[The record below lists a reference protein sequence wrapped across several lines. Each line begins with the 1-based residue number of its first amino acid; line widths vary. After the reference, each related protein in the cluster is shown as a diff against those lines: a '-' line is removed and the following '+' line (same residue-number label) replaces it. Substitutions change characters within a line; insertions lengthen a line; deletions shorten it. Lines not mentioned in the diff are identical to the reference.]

1 MSIFLQFRLAYV
13 APESRVV
20 GAGDLVDHPK
30 KIAINYLSGY
40 FVVDFF
46 IVLPLPQV
54 NVPFLSSIS
63 LTFIS
68 VYSIIWIFLDS
79 ILIELVMKTYF
90 SHILSAFMY
99 TMNVITPTF

>member
-1 MSIFLQFRLAYV
+1 MSIFMQFRLAYV

-54 NVPFLSSIS
+54 NVPFLNSIS
-63 LTFIS
+63 LTFIY
-68 VYSIIWIFLDS
+68 VYSII
-79 ILIELVMKTYF
+79 
-90 SHILSAFMY
+90 
-99 TMNVITPTF
+99 

>member
-1 MSIFLQFRLAYV
+1 MFISIFLQFRLAYV

-40 FVVDFF
+40 FALDFF

-54 NVPFLSSIS
+54 NVPFLSSVS
-63 LTFIS
+63 VTFIS
-68 VYSIIWIFLDS
+68 IYSRIRYS
-79 ILIELVMKTYF
+79 RTQY
-90 SHILSAFMY
+90 
-99 TMNVITPTF
+99 